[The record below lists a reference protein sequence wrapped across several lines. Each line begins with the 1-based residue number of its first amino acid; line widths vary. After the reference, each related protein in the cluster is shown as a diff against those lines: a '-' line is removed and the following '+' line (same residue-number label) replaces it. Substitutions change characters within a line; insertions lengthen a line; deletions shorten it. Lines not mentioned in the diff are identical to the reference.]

1 MHGRRSISALLFIGL
16 SQCAALRLSPISGYI
31 SGRFCASVQPRS
43 PVPVA
48 FADELIS
55 KLCDHPTDEKRQA
68 ALKAAFQSWPVE
80 EAQGN
85 TDTFVDS
92 LSAKVN
98 SVQQAA
104 LQAHGRGEDTSD
116 AELQLWKMVDMVVQV
131 KVLMKAL
138 REATSGPPEAPAVE
152 PGESSRPKETRIRFD
167 K

>member
-1 MHGRRSISALLFIGL
+1 MRGVATITALLVVGL
-16 SQCAALRLSPISGYI
+16 SQCAALRLSPQFRSY
-31 SGRFCASVQPRS
+31 ASVRARS

-55 KLCDHPTDEKRQA
+55 ELCEHPTDEQRQA
-68 ALKAAFQSWPVE
+68 ALKDVFQNWPVE
-80 EAQGN
+80 EAQAN
-85 TDTFVDS
+85 TDTFCNV

-98 SVQQAA
+98 PVQQAA

-116 AELQLWKMVDMVVQV
+116 AEQQLWKMVDMVVQV

-138 REATSGPPEAPAVE
+138 REATEGPSAPQMP